1 MSSRENVKTPV
12 TGVLEGIQGVDLDP
26 LDHEADVV
34 WLPVKVKVCD
44 GDDDHDGEDG
54 VDYGEDD
61 VDDDHDGEDGVDYGE
76 DDVDDDHDGE
86 DGVDDDQYGV
96 EGASYLSL
104 GRCY

>member
-1 MSSRENVKTPV
+1 MFTTPV

-61 VDDDHDGEDGVDYGE
+61 VDDDHDGEDGVD
-76 DDVDDDHDGE
+76 
-86 DGVDDDQYGV
+86 DDQYGV